1 MRNEWFG
8 GDITG
13 GGSNSKSAYMLFYER
28 VESMQSPAPRIG
40 LQSLSEDIR
49 QVIKEESDS
58 FLRKKIYSDSSS
70 LRFLTNLINKFD
82 SEEGLNSLEALLVDR
97 DSNTLRDDALFQFIK
112 NLRVSSNNHRA
123 LCLTNWQPDT
133 PSSMTWLP
141 IPAM

>member
-28 VESMQSPAPRIG
+28 VGSMQSPAPRLG
-40 LQSLSEDIR
+40 LHSLSEDIR

-70 LRFLTNLINKFD
+70 LRFLNNLINKFD
-82 SEEGLNSLEALLVDR
+82 SEEGLNRLEELLVDR
-97 DSNTLRDDALFQFIK
+97 ESNTLKDDALFQFIK
-112 NLRVSSNNHRA
+112 NLRVGSINHRA
-123 LCLTNWQPDT
+123 LCSTNWQRDT